1 MTNPASGTPL
11 WAQQTSLRE
20 CSARPGP
27 PVWPECCSRR
37 CSGRCPRGPSRE
49 ISSDPGLGLL
59 CHWHSVAVMPEYG
72 ADPQVVP
79 YLLYE
84 DAGAAM
90 DWLIRVFGFTER
102 VRDRQSDGA
111 VRHGELLTGNGGV
124 IMLGSPGPGFRGP
137 ARLGEVTQ
145 LQCITITGL
154 LAHRER
160 AQTSGADVSEV
171 AMRAGRAHSYM
182 VDDLEGHRWYFSEP
196 L

>member
-1 MTNPASGTPL
+1 LAGDVPCG
-11 WAQQTSLRE
+11 LR
-20 CSARPGP
+20 AA
-27 PVWPECCSRR
+27 
-37 CSGRCPRGPSRE
+37 
-49 ISSDPGLGLL
+49 
-59 CHWHSVAVMPEYG
+59 AVTWLAVPDYS

-102 VRDRQSDGA
+102 LRDEADGI
-111 VRHGELLTGNGGV
+111 VRHGELLLDSGGV

-137 ARLGEVTQ
+137 AKLGEVTQ
-145 LQCITITGL
+145 LQCITITDLEG
-154 LAHRER
+154 HRGQAR
-160 AQTSGADVSEV
+160 AAGAEVSEIST
-171 AMRAGRAHSYM
+171 RASQARSYS

>member
-1 MTNPASGTPL
+1 MPD
-11 WAQQTSLRE
+11 
-20 CSARPGP
+20 
-27 PVWPECCSRR
+27 
-37 CSGRCPRGPSRE
+37 
-49 ISSDPGLGLL
+49 SD
-59 CHWHSVAVMPEYG
+59 

-102 VRDRQSDGA
+102 VRDRHSDET
-111 VRHGELLTGNGGV
+111 VRHGELLVGDGGV
-124 IMLGSPGPGFRGP
+124 IMLGSPGEGFQGP
-137 ARLGEVTQ
+137 AKLGEVTQ

-160 AQTSGADVSEV
+160 VQAAGAGVSEISV
-171 AMRAGRAHSYM
+171 RAGHAHSYT
-182 VDDLEGHRWYFSEP
+182 VDDPEGHRWYFSEP